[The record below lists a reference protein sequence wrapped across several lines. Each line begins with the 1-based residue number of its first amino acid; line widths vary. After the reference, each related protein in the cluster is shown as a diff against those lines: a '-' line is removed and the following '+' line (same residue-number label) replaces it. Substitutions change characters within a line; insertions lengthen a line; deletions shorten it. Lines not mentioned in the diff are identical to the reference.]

1 LLSAEALKNRC
12 FMIFMLLLKKVQT
25 LELYEFMTSQV
36 IKVMAGIPFA
46 QLVAVAGAR
55 LEILQN

>member
-1 LLSAEALKNRC
+1 
-12 FMIFMLLLKKVQT
+12 MLLLKKVQT

-46 QLVAVAGAR
+46 FAQLVAVAGAR

>member
-1 LLSAEALKNRC
+1 
-12 FMIFMLLLKKVQT
+12 MIFMLLLKKVQT

-46 QLVAVAGAR
+46 QLAAVAGAR